1 MQNLNSQDQKR
12 LEEIAKVLSEIKS
25 DKQKDELVG
34 AAKWAAICNKRG
46 A

>member
-1 MQNLNSQDQKR
+1 MQNLNLKDQQR
-12 LEEIAKVLSEIKS
+12 MEQIAKILSEIKS

-34 AAKWAAICNKRG
+34 AAKWAMVCNKQG